1 MKRLFLVCCALL
13 WAAGAFAAN
22 GKTLFEEGRCT
33 MCHHA
38 EGRGAGPSVADIAKA
53 YAGKKAQLEDYLAG
67 KAEPQVEPAKAHMMK
82 RYLEKLEGMSA
93 EERAAIAGY
102 MLGEK

>member
-1 MKRLFLVCCALL
+1 MKRLLMVCCALL
-13 WAAGAFAAN
+13 WAAGAFGAD
-22 GKTLFEEGRCT
+22 GKTLFEESKCT

-38 EGRGAGPSVADIAKA
+38 EGKGAGPSVDDIAKA

-67 KAEPQVEPAKAHMMK
+67 KAEPQMEPGKAHMMK
-82 RYLEKLEGMSA
+82 RYLEKLAGMSA

-102 MLGEK
+102 VLGEK